1 MMDNATY
8 DYQNLQRIQK
18 IQKIQKHIISLEE
31 RRKGIEAWQEQLSH
45 ATQSKHQTKT
55 TKSVWNLLNL
65 LNLPQSKEAA
75 ASRRRRQLQSS
86 MSTL

>member
-1 MMDNATY
+1 MGDNATY

-18 IQKIQKHIISLEE
+18 FQKHIISLEE
-31 RRKGIEAWQEQLSH
+31 RRKAIEAWQEQLSH
-45 ATQSKHQTKT
+45 ATQSKQQTKIT
-55 TKSVWNLLNL
+55 
-65 LNLPQSKEAA
+65 A